1 MQRTIDNIIGKG
13 KHLLKRR
20 KGGKLF
26 SQGEEADAIYFV
38 QTGRIELSV
47 VSSQGKKVALGI
59 LGPRDFLGEECLVE
73 DTRRTS
79 TATSLESSTVFRVE
93 KRAMLQAIH
102 NQPEFSERFMA
113 SLLTRNVNMEGELC
127 DQLFNH
133 SERRLACALLK
144 LVSAGRQVKLESVT
158 IPAVTSKQLARIVG
172 TTPKKIISFMQKFKT
187 LGWID
192 YKGDGNVTVMSSLLT
207 ALVLHG

>member
-1 MQRTIDNIIGKG
+1 MQRTIENIGKG
-13 KHLLKRR
+13 KRLLKRR
-20 KGGKLF
+20 EGGKLF

-47 VSSQGKKVALGI
+47 VSSQGKKVPLGI

-102 NQPEFSERFMA
+102 NHPEFSERFMA

-133 SERRLACALLK
+133 SEIRLACALLK
-144 LVSAGRQVKLESVT
+144 LARAGRQVKLESVT
-158 IPAVTSKQLARIVG
+158 IPAVTSKQLARVVG

-187 LGWID
+187 LGLID
-192 YKGDGNVTVMSSLLT
+192 FKDDGNVTVMSSLLT
-207 ALVLHG
+207 DLVLHG